1 MTGPENSAMPRPQFA
16 AFHNEVQSLN
26 MNSMFASRI
35 YLHGSGRILRA
46 WNPLRSKQSTMSL
59 ITISSLTQM
68 SRERLA
74 ELILSTPPPNLA
86 IVDVRDSDHIGGH
99 IKDSTW
105 IPSNTLDF
113 RLPELLRTLKDK
125 DQVIFHCAL
134 SQQRGPSAA
143 LKYARGR
150 EELAGKLSGGVEK
163 KHQEVCVLVGGFS
176 MWQAKYGED
185 ERLTEGYVKDIWD
198 D

>member
-1 MTGPENSAMPRPQFA
+1 
-16 AFHNEVQSLN
+16 
-26 MNSMFASRI
+26 
-35 YLHGSGRILRA
+35 
-46 WNPLRSKQSTMSL
+46 MSL

-68 SRERLA
+68 SRESLA
-74 ELILSTPPPNLA
+74 ELILSTPPPSLA
-86 IVDVRDSDHIGGH
+86 IVDVRDSDHVGGH
-99 IKDSTW
+99 IKGSTW

-150 EELAGKLSGGVEK
+150 EELAGKLFGGGEK
-163 KHQEVCVLVGGFS
+163 KNQEVCVLVGGFS

>member
-1 MTGPENSAMPRPQFA
+1 
-16 AFHNEVQSLN
+16 
-26 MNSMFASRI
+26 
-35 YLHGSGRILRA
+35 
-46 WNPLRSKQSTMSL
+46 MSL
-59 ITISSLTQM
+59 ITISSLTHL

-74 ELILSTPPPNLA
+74 ELILSTPPPSLA
-86 IVDVRDSDHIGGH
+86 IVDVRDSDHVGGH
-99 IKDSTW
+99 IKGSTW
-105 IPSNTLDF
+105 IPSNSLDF

-150 EELAGKLSGGVEK
+150 EELAGKLFGGGEK
-163 KHQEVCVLVGGFS
+163 KNQEVCVLVGGFS

-185 ERLTEGYVKDIWD
+185 ERWTEGYVKDIWD